1 VLHFLLSPNSSTLIL
16 HVALSQG
23 CYGEPIFNRFF
34 GVALSYAIIT
44 LPTFPEPYT
53 DGIFIDPS
61 LAVSAPRVDAMM
73 CPQAMHD
80 RSYSDARLRFVDRC
94 ASRSRRWLCW

>member
-1 VLHFLLSPNSSTLIL
+1 MLAAISVCQ
-16 HVALSQG
+16 QG

-34 GVALSYAIIT
+34 GVALAYLIIT

-61 LAVSAPRVDAMM
+61 LAVSKRYSQRVSDTERER
-73 CPQAMHD
+73 QRETD
-80 RSYSDARLRFVDRC
+80 RDRQ
-94 ASRSRRWLCW
+94 RQTEKEIERQRDR

>member
-1 VLHFLLSPNSSTLIL
+1 MYVCVCVYACVRACVRACVYNWNLSMLDAISVLL
-16 HVALSQG
+16 QG

-34 GVALSYAIIT
+34 GVALSYLIIT

-61 LAVSAPRVDAMM
+61 LAVSILHSQTVCM
-73 CPQAMHD
+73 QAIPPE
-80 RSYSDARLRFVDRC
+80 RQTE
-94 ASRSRRWLCW
+94 RRHRE

>member
-1 VLHFLLSPNSSTLIL
+1 MLAAISVCQ
-16 HVALSQG
+16 QG

-34 GVALSYAIIT
+34 GVALAYLIIT

-61 LAVSAPRVDAMM
+61 LAVSKRYSQRVSDTEGQRERAR
-73 CPQAMHD
+73 ATD
-80 RSYSDARLRFVDRC
+80 REGDTESER
-94 ASRSRRWLCW
+94 